1 MPIREVAKYQQTFH
15 GTTDD
20 STFSFAFYRVYKQ
33 NQRNKFRVRVVQ
45 LADFRA
51 ATVSTIPH
59 AYFAQDFSNGF
70 STYSDETTG
79 ADTGYKTNEFCLG
92 VVQPLFFGGTAQ
104 TATSG
109 QTQFRSPEVVVDE
122 ISTSPFTVKYRHVGT
137 DAFATGSVGLLLVL
151 EITEI
156 EEVPY

>member
-1 MPIREVAKYQQTFH
+1 MPIREVAKYQQSFH

-20 STFSFAFYRVYKQ
+20 QVFTFAFYRVYKK

-45 LADFRA
+45 LSDFRA
-51 ATVSTIPH
+51 SSAVVTPH
-59 AYFAQDFSNGF
+59 AYFAQDFANGF

-79 ADTGYKTNEFCLG
+79 GATGVKTNDFCLG
-92 VVQPLFFGGTAQ
+92 IVIPANGTLQSSSA
-104 TATSG
+104 G
-109 QTQFRSPEVVVDE
+109 QTQFHAPELILDE
-122 ISTSPFTVKYRHVGT
+122 ISTSPFVVRYRHVGT
-137 DAFATGSVGLLLVL
+137 DAFATGNVGLLLVL

>member
-1 MPIREVAKYQQTFH
+1 MPIREVAKYQQSFH

-20 STFSFAFYRVYKQ
+20 DEFSFAFYRVYKK
-33 NQRNKFRVRVVQ
+33 NQRNKFRLRVVQ

-51 ATVSTIPH
+51 SSALVSPH
-59 AYFAQDFSNGF
+59 AYFATDFANGF

-79 ADTGYKTNEFCLG
+79 GSVGLKTNDFCLG
-92 VVQPLFFGGTAQ
+92 IVTPANGTLQSSSAGQ
-104 TATSG
+104 TAF
-109 QTQFRSPEVVVDE
+109 QAPELLLDE
-122 ISTSPFTVKYRHVGT
+122 ISTSPFVVKYRIVGT
-137 DAFATGSVGLLLVL
+137 DAYNTLNVGLLLVV